1 MEKKKS
7 QRGGKNMVELNNF
20 RNSGRERPV
29 MNDKTAIF
37 NQMKQKILQIQDPS

>member
-1 MEKKKS
+1 
-7 QRGGKNMVELNNF
+7 MVEAQNLRKF
-20 RNSGRERPV
+20 SREKPV